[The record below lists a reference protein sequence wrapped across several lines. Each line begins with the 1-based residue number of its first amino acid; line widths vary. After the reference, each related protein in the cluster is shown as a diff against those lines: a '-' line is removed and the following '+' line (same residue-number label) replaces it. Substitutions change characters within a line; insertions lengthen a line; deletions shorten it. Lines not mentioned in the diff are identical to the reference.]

1 MNDTQKMIRKF
12 VIENKRLPDNID
24 ILIINGAYETGW
36 NLENDT
42 NEIQFIMIDTSYYN
56 TQVQARNRVRHDIKS
71 LYTREIVDKD
81 RIPYEN
87 DKYTEWNIYDNY
99 KIYNPVIENYIDTSY
114 INRTL
119 TTEDT
124 QYLVSKYG
132 SIPYNKSKATWQ
144 TFKNNLNKYNSA
156 LKVVTCRKGTYII
169 DKNDTLKDIL
179 KRGKDNMNNDN
190 ELIKYLESIIN
201 TKLNKQQQ
209 KELINN
215 IGLKDTRGRHVNSIN
230 ILNAYLIDNYN
241 MSVISKQISENNKRV
256 RYWIVSK
263 ID

>member
-1 MNDTQKMIRKF
+1 M
-12 VIENKRLPDNID
+12 
-24 ILIINGAYETGW
+24 
-36 NLENDT
+36 
-42 NEIQFIMIDTSYYN
+42 
-56 TQVQARNRVRHDIKS
+56 H
-71 LYTREIVDKD
+71 
-81 RIPYEN
+81 
-87 DKYTEWNIYDNY
+87 IYDNY
-99 KIYNPVIENYIDTSY
+99 KIYNPVIENYIDKSY
-114 INRTL
+114 INRKL
-119 TTEDT
+119 TKEDK

-169 DKNDTLKDIL
+169 KKEDNLKDIL

-215 IGLKDTRGRHVNSIN
+215 ISLKDTRGRQIKSIN
-230 ILNAYLIDNYN
+230 TLNAYLIDNYN
-241 MSVISKQISENNKRV
+241 MTIISKRIKMQGKLKTV
-256 RYWIVSK
+256 WIVSQLN
-263 ID
+263 